1 MKLRIQHRTTYRYA
15 EKVLFGPHRIMLRPR
30 EGHDIQIEQSVL
42 EIAPAHR
49 IHWIRDTYGNSI
61 AVVNF
66 TESSSKLMIYSVLL
80 LTHFGVNP
88 FDFCIEQEATQYPF
102 AYDLE
107 ASLELS
113 ALIQVVYPSD
123 AQRVRQWLGQ
133 FWRVGQTIDTL
144 TLLQQVNGAISR
156 TFRYQARNAHGVQSP
171 AATLQKN
178 SGSCRD
184 FATLFIESCRC
195 LGLAAR
201 FVSGYT
207 LGGTTTGLGA
217 STHAWA
223 EVYLPGGGWK
233 GFDPTLGLLTT
244 SHHVPVAV
252 SRHSEHAMPV
262 TGSFVGP
269 GTAFLGIEVD
279 VRVEEISPAQQFGS
293 RSMSQQLLSIY
304 EIA

>member
-42 EIAPAHR
+42 EIAPAHCL
-49 IHWIRDTYGNSI
+49 HWIRDAYGNSI
-61 AVVNF
+61 AVVHF
-66 TESSSKLMIYSVLL
+66 TEPASDLMIYSALL
-80 LTHFGVNP
+80 LTHFGTNP
-88 FDFCIEQEATQYPF
+88 FDFFIEPEAKQYPF

-107 ASLELS
+107 TSLELS
-113 ALIQVVYPSD
+113 ALVQVVYPCD
-123 AQRVRQWLGQ
+123 AQRVWQWLGQ
-133 FWRVGQTIDTL
+133 FWRAGQSIDTL
-144 TLLQQVNGAISR
+144 TLLQQMNGAING
-156 TFRYQARNAHGVQSP
+156 TFRYEARNAQGVQSP
-171 AATLQKN
+171 AVTLQKN

-184 FATLFIESCRC
+184 FATLFIEACRC

-201 FVSGYT
+201 FVSGYM
-207 LGGTTTGLGA
+207 LGGAETGLGA

-244 SHHVPVAV
+244 TQHVPVAV

-262 TGSFVGP
+262 TGSFVGASN
-269 GTAFLGIEVD
+269 AFLGIDVD
-279 VRVEEISPAQQFGS
+279 VRVEEIIPA
-293 RSMSQQLLSIY
+293 RQLLSRPIWQQTPSLY
-304 EIA
+304 ETA